1 MSMKSNAE
9 PSIYFSAYPLK
20 AISPEPAKEVTKD
33 ERSPY
38 LKAILSGKTRVL
50 SRVRVFPMA
59 NPYPKSPAVA
69 SRVNLSESIKKE
81 SKLPKDI
88 ELTQKEWFNNYE

>member
-1 MSMKSNAE
+1 MKSNAE

-20 AISPEPAKEVTKD
+20 AISPEVKTDSSAD

-50 SRVRVFPMA
+50 SRVRVFPMT
-59 NPYPKSPAVA
+59 NPYRKLPGAGNAYKTMVSPKAA
-69 SRVNLSESIKKE
+69 E
-81 SKLPKDI
+81 SKLPTDI
-88 ELTQKEWFNNYE
+88 ELTEREWFNNYE